1 MKRPAVAA
9 LVALLVGGLL
19 LARASVAGATPP
31 SLDGSIANA
40 TTLSG
45 AVYVAV
51 SGNYAYTLTYY
62 AGTVTVVDISNP
74 AAPRVVGQS
83 PYSTAL
89 LNGSE
94 IVVSGTYA
102 YVVSQNRNG
111 PSGSKINDDGTGNS
125 MTILDISNPTAPSIV
140 GSVHDSKVMFG
151 PHGVAVSGNYVY
163 VAAQGCLGQQPCP
176 DPSVGDAFVV
186 IDATNPSSPRIV
198 ASLSNASLPPPW
210 TGSGALK
217 HACSITISGHYA
229 YVTASYTGH
238 LTTIDISNPLT
249 PVIVSSLPNAGALPL
264 RVDVTVANGYAYVA
278 NENSSGPV
286 AVV

>member
-31 SLDGSIANA
+31 SLGGSIANA

-51 SGNYAYTLTYY
+51 SGNYAYTLAYY

-111 PSGSKINDDGTGNS
+111 PSGSNINDDGTGNS
-125 MTILDISNPTAPSIV
+125 MPVTPETHTRYSLRNSCAKSAR
-140 GSVHDSKVMFG
+140 KFMRK
-151 PHGVAVSGNYVY
+151 
-163 VAAQGCLGQQPCP
+163 AA
-176 DPSVGDAFVV
+176 
-186 IDATNPSSPRIV
+186 
-198 ASLSNASLPPPW
+198 
-210 TGSGALK
+210 
-217 HACSITISGHYA
+217 
-229 YVTASYTGH
+229 
-238 LTTIDISNPLT
+238 TTRPK
-249 PVIVSSLPNAGALPL
+249 A
-264 RVDVTVANGYAYVA
+264 
-278 NENSSGPV
+278 
-286 AVV
+286 